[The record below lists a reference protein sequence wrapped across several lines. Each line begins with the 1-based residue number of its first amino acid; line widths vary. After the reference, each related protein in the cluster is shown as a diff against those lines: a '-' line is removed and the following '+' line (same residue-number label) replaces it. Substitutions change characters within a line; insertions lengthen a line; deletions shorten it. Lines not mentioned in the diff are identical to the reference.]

1 MRPFIALVLLLAVAA
16 CQTSTPPVVL
26 ATPAQD
32 AAGKQFAPPPPGMAA
47 VYFYNPDTSPV
58 VGVAVDGREIGRL
71 DTRTWMR
78 AEIVAGHH
86 VLRCRRGESVNAR
99 WVNLPAGS
107 TRFVDVQM
115 RPGDHTCTIKETD
128 AAVGRAGVL
137 AGNRA
142 QQLP

>member
-1 MRPFIALVLLLAVAA
+1 MRPLIALALLLAVAA
-16 CQTSTPPVVL
+16 CQTSTPPVAL

-47 VYFYNPDTSPV
+47 VYFYNPDASPA

-99 WVNLPAGS
+99 WVNLSAG
-107 TRFVDVQM
+107 TTHFVDVQM
-115 RPGDHTCTIKETD
+115 RPGDHTCTIRQTD
-128 AAVGRAGVL
+128 AATGRAGVL
-137 AGNRA
+137 AGHRA
-142 QQLP
+142 REL

>member
-1 MRPFIALVLLLAVAA
+1 MHPIFVAALLLVLAA
-16 CQTSTPPVVL
+16 CQTSAPPVTL
-26 ATPAQD
+26 AAPAQD

-47 VYFYNPDTSPV
+47 VYFYNPDASPV

-78 AEIVAGHH
+78 VEIVAGHH
-86 VLRCRRGESVNAR
+86 VLRCRRGDSVNAR

-128 AAVGRAGVL
+128 AGVGRAGVL

>member
-1 MRPFIALVLLLAVAA
+1 MRSLIVAALLLAVAA
-16 CQTSTPPVVL
+16 CQASTPPVTL

-47 VYFYNPDTSPV
+47 VYFYNPDASPV
-58 VGVAVDGREIGRL
+58 VGVAVDGREIGLL

-86 VLRCRRGESVNAR
+86 VMRCRRGESVNAR
-99 WVNLPAGS
+99 WVNLAAG
-107 TRFVDVQM
+107 TTHFVDVQM
-115 RPGDHTCTIKETD
+115 RPGDHTCTIRQTD
-128 AAVGRAGVL
+128 AATGRAGVL

-142 QQLP
+142 REH

>member
-1 MRPFIALVLLLAVAA
+1 MRSLIVAVLLFVLSA
-16 CQTSTPPVVL
+16 CQSPTPPVAL

-32 AAGKQFAPPPPGMAA
+32 AAGRQFAPPPPGMAA
-47 VYFYNPDTSPV
+47 VYFYNPDAGPV

-99 WVNLPAGS
+99 WVNLPAGAI
-107 TRFVDVQM
+107 RFVDVQM
-115 RPGDHTCTIKETD
+115 RPGDHTCTIRETD

-142 QQLP
+142 REL